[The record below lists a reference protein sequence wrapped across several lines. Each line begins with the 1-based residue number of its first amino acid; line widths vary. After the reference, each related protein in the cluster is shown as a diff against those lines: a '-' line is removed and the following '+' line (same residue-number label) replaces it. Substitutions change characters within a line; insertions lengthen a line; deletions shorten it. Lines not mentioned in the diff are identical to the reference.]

1 MNRLAIERL
10 LISMVETLI
19 RWATEADA
27 ALIVHFIRQLAI
39 FEKEPVEHVRI
50 TEADV
55 RRDGFGDRPRFE
67 VLIAEVDHK
76 PVGFA
81 LFFPNYST
89 WEGKSG
95 LYIEDIFVDES
106 MRGTGVGRKLIAA
119 VAKIA
124 HSRRCARIDL
134 AVLHWNPA
142 RGFYHRLGFRH
153 AEPWQIF
160 RLDDDHFEALSTAA
174 ADFPLK

>member
-1 MNRLAIERL
+1 MA
-10 LISMVETLI
+10 ETSI
-19 RWATEADA
+19 RWATENDA
-27 ALIVHFIRQLAI
+27 ALIVRYIRELAI
-39 FEKEPVEHVRI
+39 FEKEDVTNVHI

-55 RRDGFGDRPRFE
+55 CRDAFGAPRRFE
-67 VLIAEVDHK
+67 VLIAEVDRK

-89 WEGKSG
+89 WEGRAG
-95 LYIEDIFVDES
+95 LYIEDIFVEES
-106 MRGTGVGRKLIAA
+106 ARKFGVGRKLIAA

-124 HSRRCARIDL
+124 QSRGCGRIDL

-160 RLDDDHFEALSTAA
+160 RLAA
-174 ADFPLK
+174 ADFGALKDDATDFPI

>member
-1 MNRLAIERL
+1 MA
-10 LISMVETLI
+10 ETRI
-19 RWATEADA
+19 RWATENDA
-27 ALIVHFIRQLAI
+27 ALIVHFIRALAI
-39 FEKEPVEHVRI
+39 FEREPVEQVKI
-50 TEADV
+50 TEGDV
-55 RRDGFGDRPRFE
+55 RRDAFGANRRFE
-67 VLIAEVDHK
+67 VLLAEIDRK

-95 LYIEDIFVDES
+95 LYIEDIFVEES
-106 MRGTGVGRKLIAA
+106 ARKSGIGRKLIAA

-124 HSRRCARIDL
+124 QSRGCARIDL
-134 AVLHWNPA
+134 AVLDWNPA

-160 RLDDDHFEALSTAA
+160 RLGASNFRALIDEAEEFQVS
-174 ADFPLK
+174 

>member
-1 MNRLAIERL
+1 MAE
-10 LISMVETLI
+10 ISI
-19 RWATEADA
+19 RWATQNDA
-27 ALIVHFIRQLAI
+27 ALMVHYIRALAI
-39 FEKEPVEHVRI
+39 FEKEDVANVHI

-55 RRDGFGDRPRFE
+55 RRDAFGAARRFE
-67 VLIAEVDHK
+67 VLIAEVDRT

-81 LFFPNYST
+81 LFLPNYST
-89 WEGKSG
+89 WEGKPG
-95 LYIEDIFVDES
+95 LYIEDIFVEES
-106 MRGTGVGRKLIAA
+106 ARGTGIGRKLIAA

-124 HSRRCARIDL
+124 HSRGCARIDL

-160 RLDDDHFEALSTAA
+160 RLAESSFASLIDDAS
-174 ADFPLK
+174 DFPVT

>member
-1 MNRLAIERL
+1 MADTR
-10 LISMVETLI
+10 I
-19 RWATEADA
+19 RWATENDA
-27 ALIVHFIRQLAI
+27 ALIVHFIRALAI
-39 FEKEPVEHVRI
+39 FEKEPVEQVRI

-55 RRDGFGDRPRFE
+55 RRDGFGEHRRFE
-67 VLIAEVDHK
+67 VLIGEVDRK

-89 WEGKSG
+89 WEGKPG

-106 MRGTGVGRKLIAA
+106 MRGTGIGRKLIAA

-124 HSRRCARIDL
+124 QSRGCARIDL
-134 AVLHWNPA
+134 AVLNWNPA
-142 RGFYHRLGFRH
+142 RGFYNRLGFRH

-160 RLDDDHFEALSTAA
+160 RLAQSGVDSLSNEVS
-174 ADFPLK
+174 DFDV

>member
-1 MNRLAIERL
+1 VA
-10 LISMVETLI
+10 ETKI
-19 RWATEADA
+19 RWATESDA
-27 ALIVHFIRQLAI
+27 ALIVHYIRELAI
-39 FEKEPVEHVRI
+39 FEKEDVANVHI
-50 TEADV
+50 TEDDV
-55 RRDGFGDRPRFE
+55 RRDAFGATRRFE
-67 VLIAEVDHK
+67 VLIAEIDRK

-89 WEGKSG
+89 WEGKPG
-95 LYIEDIFVDES
+95 LYIEDIFVEES
-106 MRGTGVGRKLIAA
+106 ARKSGTGRKLIAA

-124 HSRRCARIDL
+124 ESRGCARIDL

-160 RLDDDHFEALSTAA
+160 RLPA
-174 ADFPLK
+174 ADFAALQDDAADFRI